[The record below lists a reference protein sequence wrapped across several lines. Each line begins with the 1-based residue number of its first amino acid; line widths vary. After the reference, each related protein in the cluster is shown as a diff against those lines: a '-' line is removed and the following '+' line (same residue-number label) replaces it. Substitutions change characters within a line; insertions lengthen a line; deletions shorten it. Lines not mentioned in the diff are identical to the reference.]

1 MHDDDARLIAALEAG
16 DEEAFSAFSRSVH
29 RPLVGLVRRFVTD
42 STVEDLVQQTW
53 MTVLESLR
61 GFEGRSRLSTWVLQI
76 ALNQARALNRSAR
89 KEAVLPEEEEPAASR
104 FDAIGRWVEPVP
116 AWTVSTDN
124 PERAASN
131 RELLSALEV
140 ALRAL
145 PDTQRAAVTLC
156 DVEGLAPK
164 EAAEVLSLEDGT
176 LRVVLHRGRAKLRR
190 SLELALAEPDA
201 RSAKRAL
208 GAGAS

>member
-29 RPLVGLVRRFVTD
+29 RPLAGLVRRFVGD
-42 STVEDLVQQTW
+42 SAVEDVVQQTW
-53 MTVLESLR
+53 VTVFESLAR
-61 GFEGRSRLSTWVLQI
+61 FEGRSRLSTWVLQI
-76 ALNQARALNRSAR
+76 GLNLARALGRSAR
-89 KEAVLPEEEEPAASR
+89 REETLPDDEEPADSR
-104 FDAIGRWVEPVP
+104 FNTIGRWVQPVRE
-116 AWTVSTDN
+116 WTVSTDD

-131 RELLSALEV
+131 RQLVSALEV

-190 SLELALAEPDA
+190 SLELALAEPET
-201 RSAKRAL
+201 RPAKGVL
-208 GAGAS
+208 GAGA